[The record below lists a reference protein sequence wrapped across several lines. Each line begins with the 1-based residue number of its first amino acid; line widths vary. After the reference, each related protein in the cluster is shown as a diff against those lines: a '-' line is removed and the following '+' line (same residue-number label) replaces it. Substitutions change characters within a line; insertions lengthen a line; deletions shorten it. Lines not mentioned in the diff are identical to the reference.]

1 MTEPNGQRPD
11 PQGQAGTGPDGPRPP
26 DETRQGRPAGFTRA
40 AGWTTVR
47 LTITVT
53 GLLLAYLLLPTR
65 GQTSSSDLPWVILS
79 LVVYAAVA
87 GWQIPAILRSRWPLL
102 RAIEA
107 LTIVIA
113 LFLLLFARLYLS
125 NSLGDPAAFSLPLN
139 HVRALYFTITVFATV
154 GFGDITPQTDGLRIL
169 VSVQMLLNLVV
180 LGLLLRLITGA
191 VQRSRAR
198 RTRHQGPD
206 GPPSGPESAAGR

>member
-1 MTEPNGQRPD
+1 MAEQ
-11 PQGQAGTGPDGPRPP
+11 
-26 DETRQGRPAGFTRA
+26 DEQQGRPAGFARA
-40 AGWTTVR
+40 AVWTAVR

-53 GLLLAYLLLPTR
+53 VLLLAYLLLPTK
-65 GQTSSSDLPWVILS
+65 GQTGSSDVPWVILS

-87 GWQIPAILRSRWPLL
+87 TWQIPAIMRSRWPLL

-107 LTIVIA
+107 LAIIIA

-125 NSLGDPAAFSLPLN
+125 NSLGDPGAFSLPLN

-198 RTRHQGPD
+198 RTREQGSD
-206 GPPSGPESAAGR
+206 GAPSGPEPAAGH